1 MRGRTDNTLFEG
13 VFPSLTEKVRFLST
27 PGHYPGYP
35 SRVQV
40 VQTHMSF
47 VFLTSR
53 DVYKMKKPVHSH
65 YFDFRTLAARRQNCE
80 MEAHLNRRLAPMTY
94 LGLVSLNRVDSTTL
108 QLGGKGRVA
117 EWLVHMRRLPTE
129 QMLDYLI
136 QNRQLTP
143 DRIDLLG
150 RVLVDFYR
158 RAAPVDI
165 TPEDYRTRYLGYVES
180 SIEALREPLYNLPG
194 HRLDRLEGHLQR
206 FLSLRGL
213 YGLEPRAGR
222 VVEAHGD
229 LRPEHIC
236 FTHPPAIIDCLEFSR
251 ELRSLDPVEELS
263 FLAIECERLQS
274 GLVGERL
281 LQLYGR
287 LTEDLVPD
295 SLIQFY
301 KAYRCLLRAKLSAW
315 HLLDENMKKPEHWL
329 ERTRDYLDRAEH
341 YAALLEL

>member
-1 MRGRTDNTLFEG
+1 MRGRTDNSLFEG
-13 VFPSLTEKVRFLST
+13 VFPSLVEKVRFLST

-40 VQTHMSF
+40 MQTHMSY

-53 DVYKMKKPVHSH
+53 DVYKLKKPVHNH
-65 YFDFRTLAARRQNCE
+65 YFDFRTLEARRQNCE
-80 MEAHLNRRLAPMTY
+80 AEVQLNRRLAPMTY
-94 LGLVSLNRVDSTTL
+94 LGLVSLNRQDSTTL

-129 QMLDYLI
+129 QMLDSLI
-136 QNRQLTP
+136 LNRQLTP

-158 RAAPVDI
+158 RAEPVDI
-165 TPEDYRTRYLGYVES
+165 TPEDYRNRYQGYVET
-180 SIEALREPLYNLPG
+180 SIQDLRDPLYELPAP
-194 HRLDRLEGHLQR
+194 RLDGLAGRLQR
-206 FLSLRGL
+206 YLSLRGF

-236 FTHPPAIIDCLEFSR
+236 YTHPPAIIDCLEFSQ
-251 ELRSLDPVEELS
+251 ELRSLDPIEELS
-263 FLAIECERLQS
+263 FLAIECERLQA

-281 LQLYGR
+281 LQLYSR
-287 LTEDLVPD
+287 LTEDMVPD
-295 SLIQFY
+295 SLIYFY

-315 HLLDENMKKPEHWL
+315 HVLDDGVKKPEQWL
-329 ERTRDYLDRAEH
+329 ERTGDYLERAEH
-341 YAALLEL
+341 YAAQLEL

>member
-1 MRGRTDNTLFEG
+1 MRGRTDNNLFEG
-13 VFPSLTEKVRFLST
+13 VFPSLAEKVRFLST
-27 PGHYPGYP
+27 PGHYPGQP

-53 DVYKMKKPVHSH
+53 DVYKMKKPVHNH

-80 MEAHLNRRLAPMTY
+80 TEVQLNRRLAPMTY
-94 LGLVSLNRVDSTTL
+94 LGLVPLNRLDSTTL

-136 QNRQLTP
+136 RNRQLTP

-150 RVLVDFYR
+150 RIMVDFYR
-158 RAAPVDI
+158 RAAPVEI
-165 TPEDYRTRYLGYVES
+165 TPEDYRIRYQGYVEA
-180 SIEALREPLYNLPG
+180 SIEDLREPLYKLAAQQ
-194 HRLDRLEGHLQR
+194 LDRLAGRLQR
-206 FLSLRGL
+206 YLSLRGL
-213 YGLEPRAGR
+213 YGLDPRAGR

-229 LRPEHIC
+229 LRPQHIC
-236 FTHPPAIIDCLEFSR
+236 YTHPPAIIDCLEFSK
-251 ELRSLDPVEELS
+251 ELRSLDPIDELC
-263 FLAIECERLQS
+263 FLAIECERLKA

-281 LQLYGR
+281 LQLYSR
-287 LTEDLVPD
+287 LTQDMVPD
-295 SLIQFY
+295 SLIHFY

-315 HLLDENMKKPEHWL
+315 HLLDDGVKDPEHWM
-329 ERTRDYLDRAEH
+329 ERTRDYLERAEH
-341 YAALLEL
+341 YAGLLEL